1 MCILTL
7 HTFYV
12 GLVFF
17 LIVFILTRG
26 HMFTLP
32 ELPYQQ
38 SDLMPYL
45 SFEIL
50 GYHYNK
56 HHQGY
61 VNTLNTL
68 VAGTDFSK
76 CTNEDLPK
84 IIKTTSGDLGSKSIF
99 NNAGQVWNHNF
110 YWESMKKNGGGFP
123 TGKLLDKINE
133 DFGSMDD
140 FNNAFINAG
149 KSHFGSGWVWLVFD
163 MNEQKLKILCTSN
176 GDTPITQY
184 PGTHPLLTMDVW
196 EHAYYLDYFN
206 VRQNYIEAFLQHL
219 VNWDFAAQK
228 FLEI

>member
-1 MCILTL
+1 
-7 HTFYV
+7 
-12 GLVFF
+12 
-17 LIVFILTRG
+17 
-26 HMFTLP
+26 MFTLP

-38 SDLMPYL
+38 SDLLPYL
-45 SFEIL
+45 SAEIL

-61 VNTLNTL
+61 VNALNSL
-68 VAGTDFSK
+68 VVGTDFSE

-84 IIKTTSGDLGSKSIF
+84 IIEATSGNLGSRSIF

-110 YWESMKKNGGGFP
+110 YWESMKKNGGGTP

-149 KSHFGSGWVWLVFD
+149 KNHFGSGWVWLVFD

-184 PGTHPLLTMDVW
+184 PETRPLLTMDVW

-206 VRQNYIEAFLQHL
+206 VRQNYIETFLKHL
-219 VNWDFAAQK
+219 VNWDFAAQR
-228 FLEI
+228 FLEV